1 MGRLLTLNEGLEE
14 VRRLISEGYGVIEA
28 IDKVK
33 SYPQSNKEF
42 ENNQDNKITCSIA
55 ENEDVDNGEIFQIE
69 SGITKKDL

>member
-14 VRRLISEGYGVIEA
+14 VRRLVNEGHGLIES

-33 SYPQSNKEF
+33 SYSQAY
-42 ENNQDNKITCSIA
+42 QDKGDSNKITISIA
-55 ENEDVDNGEIFQIE
+55 ENEDIDNGEIFQID

>member
-14 VRRLISEGYGVIEA
+14 VRRLVNEGHGLIES

-33 SYPQSNKEF
+33 SYSQADQDKG
-42 ENNQDNKITCSIA
+42 NNNKITCSIA
-55 ENEDVDNGEIFQIE
+55 DSDDIDNGEIFQID

>member
-14 VRRLISEGYGVIEA
+14 VRRLVNEGHGLIES

-33 SYPQSNKEF
+33 SYSQADQDKG
-42 ENNQDNKITCSIA
+42 NNNKITISIA
-55 ENEDVDNGEIFQIE
+55 ENEDIDNGEIFQID